1 LAELER
7 VEGVAEPEPTEAEE
21 WTQTQSVKR
30 MFLPEP
36 ERAPSIGPGDP
47 LVRVVVAVPMER
59 TIQQEAFFGF
69 VRLFRQ
75 GWSMA
80 QLPYCRN
87 DIAREWFGR
96 FLRDQ
101 KNEDGTPK
109 YTHILMLDS
118 DHVHPEDIVQRLAR
132 WVWLYPNTVKVVGG
146 LNFRRGEP
154 YDPCAF
160 INPGD
165 SKFHRLADWGRGLLE
180 VEALGTGSMLIAREV
195 FETLEEP
202 WFNYEYPGGDFTPG
216 TDMSF
221 SAKCRE
227 AGIRLWV
234 DGSTTSPH
242 LGVKEIGQ
250 DEYREYVAR
259 QQGKTVLVTPE
270 DADMAAQVRRQIAAQ
285 MEARASDSSS
295 DGNSAPDG
303 TRGD

>member
-1 LAELER
+1 
-7 VEGVAEPEPTEAEE
+7 
-21 WTQTQSVKR
+21 
-30 MFLPEP
+30 
-36 ERAPSIGPGDP
+36 
-47 LVRVVVAVPMER
+47 
-59 TIQQEAFFGF
+59 
-69 VRLFRQ
+69 
-75 GWSMA
+75 
-80 QLPYCRN
+80 
-87 DIAREWFGR
+87 
-96 FLRDQ
+96 
-101 KNEDGTPK
+101 
-109 YTHILMLDS
+109 
-118 DHVHPEDIVQRLAR
+118 
-132 WVWLYPNTVKVVGG
+132 
-146 LNFRRGEP
+146 
-154 YDPCAF
+154 
-160 INPGD
+160 
-165 SKFHRLADWGRGLLE
+165 
-180 VEALGTGSMLIAREV
+180 MLIAREV